1 MSQNPS
7 IENGAVWEL
16 AVGSSDN
23 NSEVRSQEGFSK
35 VCQKLH
41 ESSKKVHVNFEK
53 RESGGLL
60 AISYTTSGSSV
71 CSSDTISDNAN
82 VGTRASS
89 DLW

>member
-1 MSQNPS
+1 MSQNAATD
-7 IENGAVWEL
+7 NGAVWEL
-16 AVGSSDN
+16 AVGASDY
-23 NSEVRSQEGFSK
+23 NSEVRSQDGSSE

-71 CSSDTISDNAN
+71 CSSDTISDNAD

-89 DLW
+89 ELW